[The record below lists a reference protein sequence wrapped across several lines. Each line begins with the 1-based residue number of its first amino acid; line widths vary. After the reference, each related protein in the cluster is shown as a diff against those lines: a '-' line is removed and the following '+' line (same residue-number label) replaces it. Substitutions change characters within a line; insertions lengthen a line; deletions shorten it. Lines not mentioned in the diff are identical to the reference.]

1 MLDNAV
7 ELFVNGATLRQSE
20 GDAFVR
26 KSYLSGQK
34 RRLPCNISPCFK
46 YPVWPQ
52 AAPPRATYMQAKARE
67 VYVPPVLQ
75 DLRAGTAELH
85 IALEKRLPFFSDTLD
100 TPAFVR
106 LMQAYYGFYLPLE
119 NALINSSSI
128 PPDFDLTPR
137 LKAPTLRAD
146 LQALG
151 LTAEA
156 LGSLPQC
163 DHLPVIESAATCL
176 GVLYVLEGRHS
187 AGKSCAGKSPAG
199 WAWKPKTALLF
210 SISMAPPRDVAGAI
224 SLNIWALDRWMR
236 ASARPWL
243 RPHKPHSAV
252 SSVGSK
258 AGRYWHDSARQRSL

>member
-1 MLDNAV
+1 
-7 ELFVNGATLRQSE
+7 
-20 GDAFVR
+20 
-26 KSYLSGQK
+26 
-34 RRLPCNISPCFK
+34 
-46 YPVWPQ
+46 
-52 AAPPRATYMQAKARE
+52 MQAKARE

-100 TPAFVR
+100 TPAFMR
-106 LMQAYYGFYLPLE
+106 LIQAYYGFYLPLE

-176 GVLYVLEGRHS
+176 GVLYVLEGATLGGQILRREIAS
-187 AGKSCAGKSPAG
+187 RLGLEAENGAAFLDIYGAATGRRWRDFIEYLGTRPMDAGEREAVVAAAQTTFSC
-199 WAWKPKTALLF
+199 F
-210 SISMAPPRDVAGAI
+210 E
-224 SLNIWALDRWMR
+224 RWLESR
-236 ASARPWL
+236 EVLA
-243 RPHKPHSAV
+243 
-252 SSVGSK
+252 
-258 AGRYWHDSARQRSL
+258 